1 MLYVIFMERNTSG
14 WARNRILLNFSNIL
28 ITATCMISLRNS
40 NFRHLNESRAD
51 IREDVVT
58 RWRYW
63 RVFWGIFF
71 AAIIMKQ

>member
-1 MLYVIFMERNTSG
+1 MVYVIFMERNTSG

-28 ITATCMISLRNS
+28 ITATCMISLKFLRP
-40 NFRHLNESRAD
+40 LNESRAD

-71 AAIIMKQ
+71 GAIILKQ